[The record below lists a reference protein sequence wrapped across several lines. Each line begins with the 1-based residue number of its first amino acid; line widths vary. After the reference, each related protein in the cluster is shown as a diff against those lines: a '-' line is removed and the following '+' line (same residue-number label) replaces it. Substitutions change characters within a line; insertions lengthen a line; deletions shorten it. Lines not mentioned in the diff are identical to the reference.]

1 LTVAG
6 NLDVNGT
13 VTTIDTTNMAVAD
26 SLIEL
31 NRGASSNANDL
42 GFVFER
48 GSTGDNATLIWDE
61 SDDVFAVGT
70 TSADGTSTGNM
81 SHTLATFRASKLEV
95 DGSGNHLDLDGSS
108 NLTATAAGQ
117 FVVDA
122 AGDITLDADGGN
134 LVFKDAGVSI
144 LNIGNVSSDAVLKP
158 LTSDK
163 DIIFAEDGGNEIAR
177 FDSSAEALLMA
188 SSKKLMLGA
197 AEESLHG
204 DGTDIHFSVG
214 SGGDINIPASI
225 GLTFGDDGEK
235 IEGDG
240 TDLTVASSNI
250 LNVDAAAAL
259 KLDSDSGDISFEDGG
274 VAQLALDMDGTSGQI
289 DLQLK
294 VDSDDLVF
302 KQFDGEEVMRV
313 TDDRKLKF
321 YDDGDEYIAGDG
333 SKISIA
339 SGGDV
344 EIVPGSGKG
353 LVPVGDNSFNLGRV
367 AAGSQAN
374 AYPNQSSSP
383 YGVSTAADGTVLGT
397 IGSSTSTIYLSSSSI
412 SSSFF
417 DALSAGSSL
426 VIGSWTGVVGSGGVG
441 SANSD
446 GYRSVAIASAS
457 GSQALNSISSITAQT
472 ADYAANAFW
481 NRGYLRQLVAIPQS
495 GVAAKIGAGY
505 STSEAIELSGSIIP
519 SFGQTGTSALY
530 DLGSSSK
537 HFRTLYAGSE
547 GSPAVVASGSL
558 SPKVDDAFDIG
569 GLGQFTSSPGGSS
582 LSVGGGQAITSTGI
596 TRSGESSEDTY
607 PADLTVSS
615 LQAAVAAVL
624 TPGAQILLG
633 GGGTSVKLTVA
644 AQPSASATVVSI
656 SSVEYVMGSGTAYT
670 SDMYE
675 TPQVA
680 PFSKWKD
687 LYIDGVAY
695 LDGINF
701 NGTAISSTAD
711 ELNLLDGSTS
721 VGSSITIADTDGM
734 IIHDGGT
741 MKTIPMSDVKTYVGG
756 GRTKVQ
762 LAHSGTVSAGA
773 TFLYS
778 GVSHDQ
784 GKDPDLTDVYLNG
797 QLMMSGTSAANG
809 DYKTHGLAVDGVQF
823 FFGLEIDDVVTIV
836 KV

>member
-1 LTVAG
+1 
-6 NLDVNGT
+6 
-13 VTTIDTTNMAVAD
+13 MAVAD

-48 GSTGDNATLIWDE
+48 GSTGDNAALIWDE

-70 TSADGTSTGNM
+70 TTADGTSTGNM

-134 LVFKDAGVSI
+134 VVFKDAGVSI

-158 LTSDK
+158 LAADK
-163 DIIFAEDGGNEIAR
+163 DIVFAEDGGNEIAR

-302 KQFDGEEVMRV
+302 KQYDGNEVVRIA
-313 TDDRKLKF
+313 DDRKLYFFDK
-321 YDDGDEYIAGDG
+321 GGEHISGDG
-333 SKISIA
+333 N
-339 SGGDV
+339 DLV
-344 EIVPGSGKG
+344 FGSGRDF
-353 LVPVGDNSFNLGRV
+353 VFNSSSGQLRPYQDGSSGYSGMDLGQE
-367 AAGSQAN
+367 AAGSQV
-374 AYPNQSSSP
+374 QRSLMGSEI
-383 YGVSTAADGTVLGT
+383 STTSDGSTQGT
-397 IGSSTSTIYLSSSSI
+397 IGSSTSQIFVTATFPSSI
-412 SSSFF
+412 T
-417 DALSAGSSL
+417 DAMVSGAIVVLGNWEG
-426 VIGSWTGVVGSGGVG
+426 VIGSGGLG
-441 SANSD
+441 SANTD
-446 GYRSVAIASAS
+446 NFRPLAIASATGTQDLSS
-457 GSQALNSISSITAQT
+457 GVSQLYVRTSN
-472 ADYAANAFW
+472 YAAKTWFRRAYVS
-481 NRGYLRQLVAIPQS
+481 R
-495 GVAAKIGAGY
+495 AKLGAGEY
-505 STSEAIELSGSIIP
+505 STAAAIDLSGSISP
-519 SFGQTGTSALY
+519 ALDSNDRSY
-530 DLGSSSK
+530 VDLGSVTN

-547 GSPAVVASGSL
+547 GSAAVVASGSL
-558 SPKVDDAFDIG
+558 SPKVNNAFDIG
-569 GLGQFTSSPGGSS
+569 GLGAFSTSPSFAVGGS
-582 LSVGGGQAITSTGI
+582 QAITSTGI
-596 TRSGESSEDTY
+596 TRQGESSEDTY
-607 PADLTVSS
+607 PANLTVSS
-615 LQAAVAAVL
+615 LSAAAAAVMTA
-624 TPGAQILLG
+624 GAKILLG
-633 GGGTSVKLTVA
+633 GGGTSVKLTIA
-644 AQPSASATVVSI
+644 AAASSGDTTVSI
-656 SSVEYVMGSGTAYT
+656 SAVEYVMGSGTANT

-675 TPQVA
+675 TPQIA
-680 PFSKWKD
+680 PFTKWKD
-687 LYIDGVAY
+687 LYVDGVAY

-701 NGTAISSTAD
+701 NGTAISSTAA

-734 IIHDGGT
+734 IIHDGGV

-756 GRTKVQ
+756 GRSKVQ
-762 LAHSGTVSAGA
+762 LAHSGTVSAGN

-778 GVSHDQ
+778 GVNHDQ

-809 DYKTHGLAVDGVQF
+809 DYKIHDLAVDGVQF

-836 KV
+836 KI